1 MPILNSNFL
10 FYFLSGFLLFNA
22 FIVITAQHSVFSL
35 LFLILCFL
43 CTSFLLFLGLVFLI
57 VYVGAIAVLFLFAVM
72 MLNAKQQNLAKN
84 FVKYLPA
91 GIMFGLSFVAPLIY
105 QISNV
110 YNNIDKPLNYEKLY
124 ANSILSWVELI
135 DSTSEF
141 ESYGLV
147 LYSYFILQFLLVGLI
162 LLLVVIGVVYL
173 INTFNT
179 QQVIN
184 QSIFKQLSVKT
195 SFFS

>member
-1 MPILNSNFL
+1 
-10 FYFLSGFLLFNA
+10 
-22 FIVITAQHSVFSL
+22 
-35 LFLILCFL
+35 
-43 CTSFLLFLGLVFLI
+43 
-57 VYVGAIAVLFLFAVM
+57 M